1 MRISDWSS
9 DVCSSDLGLCEVS
22 RRLVSRC
29 ICATHTPFADL
40 RVSGRLG
47 DPGGTD
53 GRRHKHPFDFAHI
66 ERCRDH
72 HGACEQ
78 GELSCPCAHEPSSR
92 GLDGTRA
99 TILFADKPMVGCGR
113 RRLCAA
119 DCPCRG
125 STSPAR
131 HSQCRHHVFGKR
143 LNARTDRP
151 RGRDGLD
158 PYRSSVSLASLL
170 HRKEPRSE
178 EHTSELQ
185 SLMRI
190 SYAVFCLKK
199 K

>member
-1 MRISDWSS
+1 MIISGTNRSYPY
-9 DVCSSDLGLCEVS
+9 G
-22 RRLVSRC
+22 
-29 ICATHTPFADL
+29 TPLSIPESPLIFEHL
-40 RVSGRLG
+40 
-47 DPGGTD
+47 
-53 GRRHKHPFDFAHI
+53 
-66 ERCRDH
+66 
-72 HGACEQ
+72 GACEQ

-92 GLDGTRA
+92 GIDGTRA
-99 TILFADKPMVGCGR
+99 TILFADKPLVGCGR

-170 HRKEPRSE
+170 APRSNWQRAIE
-178 EHTSELQ
+178 QIGRAH
-185 SLMRI
+185 
-190 SYAVFCLKK
+190 V
-199 K
+199 

>member
-9 DVCSSDLGLCEVS
+9 DVCSSDL
-22 RRLVSRC
+22 
-29 ICATHTPFADL
+29 
-40 RVSGRLG
+40 VSGRLG

-99 TILFADKPMVGCGR
+99 TILFADKPLVGCGR

-125 STSPAR
+125 
-131 HSQCRHHVFGKR
+131 
-143 LNARTDRP
+143 
-151 RGRDGLD
+151 
-158 PYRSSVSLASLL
+158 
-170 HRKEPRSE
+170 RSE
-178 EHTSELQ
+178 APPSELQ

-190 SYAVFCLKK
+190 THAVFCLKK
-199 K
+199 KKKKK